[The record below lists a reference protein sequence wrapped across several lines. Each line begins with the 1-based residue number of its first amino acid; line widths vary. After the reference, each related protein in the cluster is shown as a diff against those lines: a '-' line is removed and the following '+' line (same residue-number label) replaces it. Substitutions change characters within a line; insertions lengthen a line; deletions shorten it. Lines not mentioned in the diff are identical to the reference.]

1 MNILKISMM
10 TCLLGLGSPALAE
23 DAKPEAPKAA
33 VEAPKPEASK
43 AAVEAPKPEASN
55 AAVPSNETNCTDG
68 IDNDGDGLQDCG
80 DNDCYE
86 KAVCKSDGGPENTDV
101 RCSDWIDN
109 DEDGYVDCSDKDCL
123 TGVVKVCKGSWKG
136 PLSQAGAQPSTSNED
151 LPALGAGET
160 VEDLIGKHGDKDGER
175 NDQLCS
181 DGIDNDKD
189 GRTDCADFGCRF
201 DPNVSV
207 CRGNP
212 GMRFSIV
219 GNISMEYDLANKA
232 FDTRFSKLQLRSF
245 GPMPFIQDSFYL
257 VSMRTEKTPRL
268 TFAMFQVPLGDGHFV
283 NVNSGGGGLSNGMV
297 LSSAKNLLLDPAFY
311 LYSAFDQGNGA
322 AVEFSGPVDTNG
334 LAFYRAYVA
343 GGSGLFTGNVGGR
356 YFSYDNTNFTYGG
369 GVTLQLNI
377 LGHHNRWDSQFLYT
391 SASPVVALALG
402 VKYDQRAQERYT
414 AMNARLFYRWSNLIG
429 SIESYTKR
437 EFEFQSWQTSYNVTL
452 GYLIWPRHLMLG
464 IDYGQFIAGD
474 MELPPAQ
481 LETELKRQ
489 KNETMWRAA
498 LHWYFF
504 RNVGVATLLYRDRK
518 LSSNDPANPETE
530 EEREMRLEI
539 QYRF

>member
-1 MNILKISMM
+1 MKIFKLSI
-10 TCLLGLGSPALAE
+10 TLLVLGLAAPASAE
-23 DAKPEAPKAA
+23 EAKKADGGENSKPSEVTAPAEPKAVPAKPTQ
-33 VEAPKPEASK
+33 
-43 AAVEAPKPEASN
+43 
-55 AAVPSNETNCTDG
+55 ETNCTDG
-68 IDNDGDGLQDCG
+68 VDNDGDGLQDCG

-86 KAVCKSDGGPENTDV
+86 KDVCKPDGGPENTDA

-109 DEDGYVDCSDKDCL
+109 DEDGYVDCSDKDCQGGL
-123 TGVVKVCKGSWKG
+123 VSVCKGSWKG
-136 PLSQAGAQPSTSNED
+136 PLNQASGSSNAPQTDD

-181 DGIDNDKD
+181 DGVDNDGD

-219 GNISMEYDLANKA
+219 GNISFEYDLANEA

-245 GPMPFIQDSFYL
+245 GPMPLIQDSFYL

-322 AVEFSGPVDTNG
+322 AVEFSGPIDSDG
-334 LAFYRAYVA
+334 FAFYRAYAA

-369 GVTLQLNI
+369 GLSVQLNI
-377 LGHHNRWDSQFLYT
+377 IGHHNRWDSQFLYT
-391 SASPVVALALG
+391 TASPVLALSLG
-402 VKYDQRAQERYT
+402 AKYDQRAQERYT
-414 AMNARLFYRWSNLIG
+414 AMNARLFYRWANLIG
-429 SIESYTKR
+429 SVESYTKR

-452 GYLIWPRHLMLG
+452 GYLLWPRHLMLG
-464 IDYGQFIAGD
+464 LDYGQFIAGD
-474 MELPPAQ
+474 MDNPPAK

-489 KNETMWRAA
+489 KDETMWRAA

-518 LSSNDPANPETE
+518 LTSNDPSNPGTE
-530 EEREMRLEI
+530 DERELRLEI